1 MPPTETHSTG
11 FNRGRR
17 WLTTLNL
24 VLATAAMLALLV
36 MLNYLAAGHFKRFF
50 WGGATHAKLSPS
62 TLRVLKSLTND
73 VTITIFYPHRDDVY
87 TMVASLLAEYQNAN
101 RAHVRVKDLDYVRS
115 PAEAQILLARLH
127 LDQSRK
133 DFVAF
138 ESNGHH
144 RIVNKNKL
152 SDYNM
157 NDLLQQKDEVRRTAF
172 RGEMYF
178 TAAISFL
185 SRPVDQK
192 VCFLTGHGE
201 RDWTDPPNADGSGY
215 TKLAGILT
223 NELACRC
230 ETVALTQTDSIPA
243 DCKLLIIASASQR
256 KGILSSNE
264 LSQIQGYLK
273 HGNGR
278 LLALL
283 DNTEGLDPMLKE
295 WDVKL
300 LESRVYDRSPDV
312 WSGGGD
318 FLASPA
324 VDKDT
329 GVIHPIMRPLMRDH
343 LGVRML
349 APHPIFRLLTPR
361 DPGAPTLTAVAA
373 TSGLGEELPNDPALA
388 APGASAPLA
397 RTNYVLIAAIEQN
410 VINGLGGT
418 RIVLAGD
425 SDFLDDQMI
434 DSAANHAFAFQTL
447 DWLLQRPGEVDPTI
461 AAQPI
466 NEHTLFMPYAQRARL
481 RWLFL
486 AAMPGS
492 VLFLGALVWLRR
504 RS

>member
-1 MPPTETHSTG
+1 MPPSATHTSG
-11 FNRGRR
+11 FTRGRR

-24 VLATAAMLALLV
+24 VLATAAMLALAV

-50 WGGATHAKLSPS
+50 WGGATNARLSPS

-73 VTITIFYPHRDDVY
+73 VTVTIFYPHQDDVY
-87 TMVASLLAEYQNAN
+87 TMVGSLLAEYQNAN
-101 RAHVRVKDLDYVRS
+101 RAHVRVVDLDYLRS
-115 PAEAQILLARLH
+115 PAEAQVLLARLH
-127 LDQSRK
+127 LDPAQK

-144 RIVNKNKL
+144 RIINKNKL
-152 SDYNM
+152 SDFNM
-157 NDLLQQKDEVRRTAF
+157 NDLLQQKEVRRTAF

-185 SRPVDQK
+185 SHPVDQK

-230 ETVALTQTDSIPA
+230 ETLALTRTDSIPA

-256 KGILSSNE
+256 KGSLSSNE

-283 DNTEGLDPMLKE
+283 DNTEGLDPVLAE
-295 WDVKL
+295 WGVSL
-300 LESRVYDRSPDV
+300 QAQRVYDRSPEV
-312 WSGGGD
+312 WSEGGD

-329 GVIHPIMRPLMRDH
+329 GVIHPIMRPLVRDH

-349 APHPIFRLLTPR
+349 APHPIYRLPTLR

-373 TSGLGEELPNDPALA
+373 TSALGEELPNDPALA
-388 APGASAPLA
+388 LPGAIPLA
-397 RTNYVLIAAIEQN
+397 RTNYILIVAIEQN

-418 RIVLAGD
+418 RLVVAGD
-425 SDFLDDQMI
+425 SDFLDDQLI
-434 DSAANHAFAFQTL
+434 DSAANHAFAFQSL

-466 NEHTLFMPYAQRARL
+466 KEHTLYMPHSQRAQL

>member
-1 MPPTETHSTG
+1 MPPSESHSAG
-11 FNRGRR
+11 FTRGRR

-24 VLATAAMLALLV
+24 LLATAAMLALVV

-50 WGGATHAKLSPS
+50 WGGATNAKLSPA
-62 TLRVLKSLTND
+62 TRRVLQSLTND
-73 VTITIFYPHRDDVY
+73 VTVTLFYRHKADVY
-87 TMVASLLAEYQNAN
+87 TLVGSLLAEYQQAN
-101 RAHVRVKDLDYVRS
+101 PAHVRVVDLDYLRS

-127 LDQSRK
+127 LDQTQK

-144 RIVNKNKL
+144 QIVNDGKL
-152 SDYNM
+152 SDFNL
-157 NDLLQQKDEVRRTAF
+157 NDLLQHKEVRRTAF

-178 TAAISFL
+178 TAAINFL
-185 SRPVDQK
+185 SNPVEQR

-201 RDWTDPPNADGSGY
+201 RDPDDPPNGDGSGY

-223 NELACRC
+223 NELACDRQ
-230 ETVALTQTDSIPA
+230 TLVLTQTDSIPA
-243 DCKLLIIASASQR
+243 DCKLLIIASGSQH
-256 KGILSSNE
+256 KANLSSNE
-264 LSQIQGYLK
+264 LFQIQAYLK

-283 DNTEGLDPMLKE
+283 DNTEGLDPILTN
-295 WDVKL
+295 WGLRL
-300 LESRVYDRSPDV
+300 LDRRVYDRSPEV

-324 VDKDT
+324 MDT
-329 GVIHPIMRPLMRDH
+329 NGYMHPIMRPLFRDH
-343 LGVRML
+343 LGIRML
-349 APHPIFRLLTPR
+349 APHPIFSTDVSASR
-361 DPGAPTLTAVAA
+361 DPGAPALTAVAA
-373 TSGLGEELPNDPALA
+373 TSPLGEEMPNDPALA
-388 APGASAPLA
+388 VAGATPLP

-418 RIVLAGD
+418 RIVIAGD
-425 SDFLDDQMI
+425 SDFLDDQMM

-447 DWLLQRPGEVDPTI
+447 DWLLQRPGGVDPTI
-461 AAQPI
+461 GPRPI
-466 NEHTLFMPYAQRARL
+466 KEYQIFLPYSQGTRL